1 MSDEE
6 YQTRIDEFCAAF
18 YGEGGKAAAENVKL
32 LYEYSRA
39 SHATYDCSDFGTP
52 RSVANY
58 IDKDKT
64 AEFLSRA
71 YALIKPAAA
80 TAKGEFVPR
89 LEKLLIEI
97 TYCDLF
103 HNMARTMDRGT
114 DEEKR
119 ACREKNEWLVRKLR
133 ENDVRITF
141 WGKTGADQQKNLDPT
156 VPPSKWDYNW

>member
-1 MSDEE
+1 MKYELKLFGFKVFSYAKTQVISDEKPCLVDDFA
-6 YQTRIDEFCAAF
+6 I
-18 YGEGGKAAAENVKL
+18 NKL
-32 LYEYSRA
+32 ADKSNL
-39 SHATYDCSDFGTP
+39 F
-52 RSVANY
+52 
-58 IDKDKT
+58 KDKT

-71 YALIKPAAA
+71 YALIKPAATA
-80 TAKGEFVPR
+80 AKGEFVPR

-97 TYCDLF
+97 TYYDLF
-103 HNMARTMDRGT
+103 HNMDRTMDCGT

-156 VPPSKWDYNW
+156 VPPSKWDYSW